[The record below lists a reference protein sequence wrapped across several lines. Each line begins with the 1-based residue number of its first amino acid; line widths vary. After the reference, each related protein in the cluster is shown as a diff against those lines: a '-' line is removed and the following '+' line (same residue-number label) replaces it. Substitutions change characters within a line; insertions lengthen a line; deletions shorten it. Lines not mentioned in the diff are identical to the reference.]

1 MIFTWHSFEWFA
13 PASIALWAA
22 GAGVALL
29 GNERRRTAIL
39 LTALGTLVFAT
50 FIAGFW
56 IYMQRPPMRT
66 MGETRLW
73 YSFFMALSGLLKYIR
88 WR

>member
-13 PASIALWAA
+13 PASTALWAA

-29 GNERRRTAIL
+29 GNARRRTAIL

-50 FIAGFW
+50 FIAGF
-56 IYMQRPPMRT
+56 
-66 MGETRLW
+66 
-73 YSFFMALSGLLKYIR
+73 
-88 WR
+88 